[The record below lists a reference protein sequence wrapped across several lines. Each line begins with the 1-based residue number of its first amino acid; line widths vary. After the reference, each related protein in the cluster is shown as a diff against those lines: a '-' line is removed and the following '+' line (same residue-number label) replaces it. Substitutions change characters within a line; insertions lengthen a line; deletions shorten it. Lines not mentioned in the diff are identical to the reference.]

1 MVDVLLDANSRKE
14 RNCSGW
20 RGVHRIL
27 FIVLLIVC
35 KTLATTTRR
44 RNEQKDGIK
53 KHWPVTIVTAHI
65 GKGNSLFSPSV
76 PMQMCEYVK
85 SLTSV
90 KKTKKEMK
98 QCALFCFLLSET
110 VVCSCFPPF
119 FAKSKRALLWTWR
132 AEWSSRCCNVI
143 QSWLYCTDIFV

>member
-90 KKTKKEMK
+90 KKKNRKEN
-98 QCALFCFLLSET
+98 ET
-110 VVCSCFPPF
+110 VCIVLFSFVGNSCLFLFSSF
-119 FAKSKRALLWTWR
+119 FCKIKTCLALNLTCR
-132 AEWSSRCCNVI
+132 VI
-143 QSWLYCTDIFV
+143 LAML